1 MKASLL
7 VARRD
12 LGSYFRSPIFF
23 VLTTVFL
30 VLHSFLFFN
39 ILSFFSFQSFQAP
52 QLRGMGISMNLNE
65 WVIEPSMR
73 TIGIILLFMVP
84 VITMRSFS
92 EDRKTKSIILLLASP
107 LRLRDIIFG
116 KFLACLAVV
125 GLMLLLSAYTIG
137 FLLWVGEPDVG
148 PIITGFLGV
157 FLMVSCYVSVG
168 IFASSL
174 TDNQIIAAV
183 ISSGIIFLMW
193 LIGLGAQSAGA
204 QLGEALIYL
213 SLLDHLDHFL
223 KGIIDSS
230 DVVYY
235 LSFIGLG
242 LFLTHRVLD
251 SHRWR

>member
-1 MKASLL
+1 MRASLL

-39 ILSFFSFQSFQAP
+39 ILSFFSFQSFQAA
-52 QLRGMGISMNLNE
+52 QLRRVGVSMNLNE

-84 VITMRSFS
+84 AITMRSFS

-107 LRLRDIIFG
+107 LRLWDIIFG

-125 GLMLLLSAYTIG
+125 GLMLALSAYTIG
-137 FLLWVGEPDVG
+137 FLLWVGEPEVG

-157 FLMVSCYVSVG
+157 FLMVGCYVSVG

-204 QLGEALIYL
+204 QLGEVLIYL
-213 SLLDHLDHFL
+213 SLLDHLDRFL